1 MPHFLF
7 QYKPVTDAEFSVHLD
22 NTKLQSS
29 DQMYPWKT
37 TYDYDPKDDS
47 TKDGSGVHPKDEGQ
61 NDVKGHDL
69 DDSECGE
76 LTLDDVVKIKSAT
89 APKSDAFI
97 LVAAGSESTQ
107 CAKKQSQKK
116 AGKLSDCE
124 SENPF
129 GNAEHTAHAK
139 SHSRRVPVFDDVSI
153 IPSSSEPVFYIG
165 RCTTDGFTTSSDD
178 STTPEG
184 NARRHELLALVAND
198 NGSGEP
204 RVTSIQHGGYENFR
218 VSSNRSDG
226 CTSSSDEGIQESL
239 VVPMV
244 PSFVPMGRGATVLK
258 LLGLHEPP
266 KPGMR
271 MVMSSPK

>member
-1 MPHFLF
+1 M
-7 QYKPVTDAEFSVHLD
+7 HLD
-22 NTKLQSS
+22 NTKLQSAEP
-29 DQMYPWKT
+29 MYPWKG
-37 TYDYDPKDDS
+37 TYDYDFKAES

-69 DDSECGE
+69 NDSGCGE

-116 AGKLSDCE
+116 TGKLSDCE
-124 SENPF
+124 SENSI
-129 GNAEHTAHAK
+129 GITEHTARAK
-139 SHSRRVPVFDDVSI
+139 SRSRRVPLFDDVSI
-153 IPSSSEPVFYIG
+153 IPSSTEPVFYIG

-184 NARRHELLALVAND
+184 DARRSELLALVAKD
-198 NGSGEP
+198 NGSGKP
-204 RVTSIQHGGYENFR
+204 GVTSICHGGYENFR
-218 VSSNRSDG
+218 VSNNKSDG

-239 VVPMV
+239 AVPMV
-244 PSFVPMGRGATVLK
+244 PSFMPMGRGASVLK
-258 LLGLHEPP
+258 LLGLHELP